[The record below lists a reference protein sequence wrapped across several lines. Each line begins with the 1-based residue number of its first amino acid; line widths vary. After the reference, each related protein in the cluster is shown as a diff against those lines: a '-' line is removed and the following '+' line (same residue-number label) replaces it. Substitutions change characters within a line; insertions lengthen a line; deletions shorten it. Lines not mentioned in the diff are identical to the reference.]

1 MNELA
6 KIPRWN
12 PFKEFEDLQNQM
24 RSLFALTGNG
34 GPGLLPGGD
43 EFADWSPAVDVSE
56 DDKEY
61 TITADLPNIDKK
73 DVKVTQD
80 DGMLTISGER
90 RREAEERKKTW
101 HRVERSYGNYV
112 RSFQLPDEVDHK
124 KIDAVFKNGV
134 LKISLPKSKEKTKK
148 TKKTKKLSGTEIPVK

>member
-90 RREAEERKKTW
+90 RREQEEHNKKW
-101 HRVERSYGNYV
+101 HRVERSYGKYI

-134 LKISLPKSKEKTKK
+134 LNITVPKSQSAKARGTKVPIK
-148 TKKTKKLSGTEIPVK
+148 AG

>member
-6 KIPRWN
+6 KITRWN

-56 DDKEY
+56 DEKEY
-61 TITADLPNIDKK
+61 TITADLPNVEKSDI
-73 DVKVTQD
+73 KVTQD
-80 DGMLTISGER
+80 NGMLTISGER
-90 RREAEERKKTW
+90 RREQEEHKKTW
-101 HRVERSYGNYV
+101 HRIERSYGKYV
-112 RSFQLPDEVDHK
+112 RSFQLPEEIDQK
-124 KIDAVFKNGV
+124 KIAAAFNNGV
-134 LKISLPKSKEKTKK
+134 LKIFLPKADGKK
-148 TKKTKKLSGTEIPVK
+148 AKKLSGTEIPVK